1 MNRFYTEALKKTSL
15 FGILLLNF
23 CVLTSGCA
31 YRLGSP
37 DRTLPGGYKQIS
49 IPMFK
54 NLSQEVGIEVYYTN
68 SLIQEFERSK
78 IARVVD
84 PNLAEAVIEGEIES
98 VTYTPSGQNQGLT
111 TPPGPNPPSTA
122 GTNNAPVLP
131 TGTVLAAQYQILVTV
146 KITVKRNSDKSILW
160 TGSFNGE
167 RTYIAPQVLNAVI
180 NTVNPLYNLSARR
193 QNIQVL
199 SGEMMQEAH
208 NRITENF

>member
-1 MNRFYTEALKKTSL
+1 MIRLYPEALKKTIVVALSI
-15 FGILLLNF
+15 FFLLG
-23 CVLTSGCA
+23 TATGCA

-49 IPMFK
+49 IPVFK
-54 NLSQEVGIEVYYTN
+54 NLSQETAIEVYFTN

-84 PNLAEAVIEGEIES
+84 PNLAEAVLEGEIES
-98 VTYTPSGQNQGLT
+98 VTYTPSGQNQG
-111 TPPGPNPPSTA
+111 GS
-122 GTNNAPVLP
+122 LP
-131 TGTVLAAQYQILVTV
+131 TGAVLAAQYQILITA

-160 TGSFNGE
+160 TGTFNGE

-193 QNIQVL
+193 QNIQSL
-199 SGEMMQEAH
+199 ASEMMQEAH
-208 NRITENF
+208 DRITENF

>member
-1 MNRFYTEALKKTSL
+1 MTRFYTEALKKAAL
-15 FGILLLNF
+15 FGVLLLSF

-54 NLSQEVGIEVYYTN
+54 NLSQEVGIEVYFTN

-98 VTYTPSGQNQGLT
+98 VTYTPSGQNQGT
-111 TPPGPNPPSTA
+111 TTVTSSGPQ
-122 GTNNAPVLP
+122 LP
-131 TGTVLAAQYQILVTV
+131 TGAVLAAQYQILVTV
-146 KITVKRNSDKSILW
+146 KITMKRNSDKSVLW

-167 RTYIAPQVLNAVI
+167 RTYIAPQVLSAGI

-193 QNIQVL
+193 QNIQAL

>member
-1 MNRFYTEALKKTSL
+1 
-15 FGILLLNF
+15 
-23 CVLTSGCA
+23 
-31 YRLGSP
+31 
-37 DRTLPGGYKQIS
+37 
-49 IPMFK
+49 MFK

-84 PNLAEAVIEGEIES
+84 PNLAEAVVEGEISS
-98 VTYTPSGQNQGLT
+98 VTYTPSGQNQGAT
-111 TPPGPNPPSTA
+111 TPPGPQSPTV
-122 GTNNAPVLP
+122 NNNNSVVLP

-146 KITVKRNSDKSILW
+146 KITVKRNSDKSVLW
-160 TGSFNGE
+160 TGSFTGE

-193 QNIQVL
+193 QNIQAL